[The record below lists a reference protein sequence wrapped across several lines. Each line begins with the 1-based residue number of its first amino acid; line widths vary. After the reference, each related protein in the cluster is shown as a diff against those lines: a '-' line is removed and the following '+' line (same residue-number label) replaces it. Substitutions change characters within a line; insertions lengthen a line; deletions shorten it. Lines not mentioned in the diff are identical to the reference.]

1 MATIGTA
8 HTSRTIGKKR
18 WSDLIIWPI
27 GPMDYG
33 LLIATLALV
42 AVGLMMVYSASLFV
56 SLRWQDD
63 VISYYFVRQLTA
75 AVLGAAGVLVFLCID
90 YHLIRRTS
98 TPVMLVTLA
107 ALLVVL
113 VQGDTLMGAKRGL
126 YEGSFQPSEL
136 AKLITIFYIAHWL
149 SSKGERIKDFGMGF
163 VPFVVVVGI
172 VGGLI
177 AVQPDL
183 STAILI
189 ALVAM
194 TMFFVAG
201 ARFSH
206 FALIVIIGTLAVLL
220 LISVFPHARER
231 WTDYWEMVQDPT
243 QAEWHIRQVFYGLA
257 RGGPFGLGL
266 GNSFQKTG
274 PLPVP
279 HTDSILAVIGEELGL
294 FGCLLT
300 LGLLIFIGY
309 RGFRIMMD
317 TEDVYGKLMALGI
330 TSWLVYQAI
339 INAAVM
345 TGVIPFTGLPFP
357 FVSYGGSSMAV
368 SLLGVGVLLSISQ
381 HNKRMEAGIAGP
393 AKAGRRTPSRAAGP
407 KSVPGWRKTNA
418 AVGVGRRDRR
428 PYSARPRGRR

>member
-1 MATIGTA
+1 
-8 HTSRTIGKKR
+8 
-18 WSDLIIWPI
+18 
-27 GPMDYG
+27 MDYG

-42 AVGLMMVYSASLFV
+42 AIGLMMVYSASLFV
-56 SLRWQDD
+56 SLRYNDN
-63 VISYYFVRQLTA
+63 VISYYFFRQLA
-75 AVLGAAGVLVFLCID
+75 AAGMGALGILFFLALD
-90 YHLIRRTS
+90 YQGIKRLS
-98 TPVMLVTLA
+98 TQAMLVTLA
-107 ALLVVL
+107 ALLIVL
-113 VQGDTLMGAKRGL
+113 IRGDTLLGARRGL

-136 AKLITIFYIAHWL
+136 GKLITIFYVAHWL

-163 VPFVVVVGI
+163 IPFVVVVGI

-189 ALVAM
+189 ALVAL

-206 FALIVIIGTLAVLL
+206 FALILAIGTVAVLL
-220 LISVFPHARER
+220 LINLFPHARER
-231 WTDYWEMVQDPT
+231 WLDYWEMVRDPT

-257 RGGPFGLGL
+257 RGGLFGLGL

-294 FGCLLT
+294 VGCLVT
-300 LGLLIFIGY
+300 LGLLLFIGY
-309 RGFRIMMD
+309 RGFRIMME
-317 TEDVYGKLMALGI
+317 TEDRYGKLMALGI
-330 TSWLVYQAI
+330 ASWLVYQAV

-357 FVSYGGSSMAV
+357 FVSYGGSSMLV

-381 HNKRMEAGIAGP
+381 KNKRLEAGMVDSGRPARRKSGRGAG
-393 AKAGRRTPSRAAGP
+393 SRAG
-407 KSVPGWRKTNA
+407 SRWRKANA
-418 AVGVGRRDRR
+418 VVGVSRRDRR
-428 PYSARPRGRR
+428 TYSARPRNRR

>member
-1 MATIGTA
+1 
-8 HTSRTIGKKR
+8 
-18 WSDLIIWPI
+18 
-27 GPMDYG
+27 MDYG
-33 LLIATLALV
+33 LLIATAALT
-42 AVGLMMVYSASLFV
+42 AIGLMMVYSASLFV
-56 SLRWQDD
+56 SLRYQEN
-63 VISYYFVRQLTA
+63 VISHYFFRQLM
-75 AVLGAAGVLVFLCID
+75 AAGIGAIGILVFLLID
-90 YHLIRRTS
+90 YQNIKRVS
-98 TPVMLVTLA
+98 TQVMLVTLVG
-107 ALLVVL
+107 LLVVL
-113 VQGDTLMGAKRGL
+113 VQGDTLLGARRGL
-126 YEGSFQPSEL
+126 YEGSFQPSEMG
-136 AKLITIFYIAHWL
+136 KLVTIFYVAHWL

-163 VPFVVVVGI
+163 IPFVVVVGI

-189 ALVAM
+189 GLVAL

-206 FALIVIIGTLAVLL
+206 FALILVVGAAAVVV

-231 WTDYWEMVQDPT
+231 WMDYWEMVRDPT

-257 RGGPFGLGL
+257 RGGLFGLGL

-294 FGCLLT
+294 VGCLLT
-300 LGLLIFIGY
+300 LGLLLFIGY
-309 RGFRIMMD
+309 RGFRIMME
-317 TEDVYGKLMALGI
+317 TENTYGKLMALGI
-330 TSWLVYQAI
+330 TSWLVYQAT

-357 FVSYGGSSMAV
+357 FVSYGGSSMMF

-381 HNKRMEAGIAGP
+381 QNKRMEAGIASSTR
-393 AKAGRRTPSRAAGP
+393 ATRRATSRSARP
-407 KSVPGWRKTNA
+407 KSAPGWRKANA
-418 AVGVGRRDRR
+418 AARVSRRNRRSYSTRARDGR
-428 PYSARPRGRR
+428 

>member
-1 MATIGTA
+1 MATMGTA
-8 HTSRTIGKKR
+8 HTSRTISRRK
-18 WSDLIIWPI
+18 WSDLITWPV
-27 GPMDYG
+27 GPTDYG

-42 AVGLMMVYSASLFV
+42 AIGLMMVYSASLFV
-56 SLRWQDD
+56 SLRWQDN
-63 VISYYFVRQLTA
+63 VISYYFVRQLI
-75 AVLGAAGVLVFLCID
+75 AVALGSAGILFFLGIDYQRIQRFSTYAMLGILAGLLTVLV
-90 YHLIRRTS
+90 T
-98 TPVMLVTLA
+98 
-107 ALLVVL
+107 
-113 VQGDTLMGAKRGL
+113 GDTLMGARRGL

-136 AKLITIFYIAHWL
+136 GKLITIFYVAHWL

-189 ALVAM
+189 ALVAL

-206 FALIVIIGTLAVLL
+206 FVLILVIGTVAVLL

-231 WTDYWEMVQDPT
+231 WTDYWQMVQDPT

-257 RGGPFGLGL
+257 RGGFFGLGL

-294 FGCLLT
+294 VGCLLT
-300 LGLLIFIGY
+300 LGLMLFIGY
-309 RGFRIMMD
+309 RGFRIMME
-317 TEDVYGKLMALGI
+317 TENTYGKLMALGI
-330 TSWLVYQAI
+330 TSWLVYQAM

-357 FVSYGGSSMAV
+357 FVSYGGSSMFV
-368 SLLGVGVLLSISQ
+368 SLLGVGVLLSIAQ
-381 HNKRMEAGIAGP
+381 HNKRMEAGITGR
-393 AKAGRRTPSRAAGP
+393 AKGGRRTANRAVRP
-407 KSVPGWRKTNA
+407 KSVPGWRKANA

-428 PYSARPRGRR
+428 SYSARARGHR